1 MTKLPLYKYNPSHA
15 SHMKTKHLTLR
26 SPPIHLSIFI
36 LKENLRVN
44 SLLEIQQIQ
53 IELPTIIFHRYF
65 AVIFTNRT
73 FFITKIIGI
82 YWQKQSIDIYWG
94 NPRRNIKNKKTS
106 YAMTCK
112 FLWTILPMELQ
123 SNSNGDVRTVMCQ
136 KHWQHFRWSDKQN
149 NSVDNSIGKFN
160 IWLDID
166 PSLFLLFLPP
176 ASKQTPPHPPN
187 INNQLPL
194 TPPKISPHLNTNFSS
209 LSIHV
214 LIYYGFFIFSK

>member
-15 SHMKTKHLTLR
+15 SRMKTKHLTLL

-166 PSLFLLFLPP
+166 PYFSFSP
-176 ASKQTPPHPPN
+176 
-187 INNQLPL
+187 
-194 TPPKISPHLNTNFSS
+194 PHLNKPPPPTPQHEQPAPPLKSPIILTQTF
-209 LSIHV
+209 LV
-214 LIYYGFFIFSK
+214 

>member
-15 SHMKTKHLTLR
+15 SRMKTKHLTLL

-82 YWQKQSIDIYWG
+82 Y
-94 NPRRNIKNKKTS
+94 
-106 YAMTCK
+106 
-112 FLWTILPMELQ
+112 
-123 SNSNGDVRTVMCQ
+123 
-136 KHWQHFRWSDKQN
+136 
-149 NSVDNSIGKFN
+149 
-160 IWLDID
+160 
-166 PSLFLLFLPP
+166 
-176 ASKQTPPHPPN
+176 
-187 INNQLPL
+187 
-194 TPPKISPHLNTNFSS
+194 
-209 LSIHV
+209 
-214 LIYYGFFIFSK
+214 